1 MRQNK
6 TCIIK
11 LCCVSKTGKLGS
23 TGTAKMSKDVYILGG
38 GQTDFARNW
47 TRQNED
53 LFDLFKNVLENG
65 LANADLEPADIDAA
79 HVGNFTAELFCHQGH
94 LGGFF
99 AAVDPRFDVMPASR
113 HEAACASGSMAIM
126 SAMAEI
132 EAGRYDLVAVLGI
145 EMMRNVPGDQAAAN
159 IGGPAMWAGRE
170 CMDVK
175 YPWPHIFACVGDEY
189 ERRYGL
195 SFEHLAEISR
205 INFDNAKRNP
215 NAQSRNWTFT
225 DKSFTQDDEANPVIE
240 GRIRRQDCGQIT
252 DGAAVIF
259 LASEAKAREYAQSR
273 GKSLDDMARVL
284 GWGHRTSH
292 ISYAPKVERSRDD
305 DLIFPHVARSFN
317 DALAR
322 AGLEDARGLAGL
334 ETHDCFSTTE
344 YMAIDHIGLTAPG
357 ESWKAIESGEIAID
371 GAFPINPSGGLI
383 GLGHPV
389 GATGVRMM
397 LDCAKQATG
406 AAGDYQIDGAE
417 KFGMLNIGGSTTT
430 VASFVVGR

>member
-1 MRQNK
+1 MGEN
-6 TCIIK
+6 
-11 LCCVSKTGKLGS
+11 
-23 TGTAKMSKDVYILGG
+23 VYILGG
-38 GQTDFARNW
+38 RQTDFARNW

-53 LFDLFKNVLENG
+53 LFGLFKDTLEKG
-65 LANADLEPADIDAA
+65 LADTGLEPPDIDAA
-79 HVGNFTAELFCHQGH
+79 HVGNFTAELFCNQGH

-99 AAVDPRFDVMPASR
+99 AAVDPRFDGMPASR
-113 HEAACASGSMAIM
+113 HEAACASGSMAIL

-132 EAGRYDLVAVLGI
+132 EAGRYDLIAVLGI

-159 IGGPAMWAGRE
+159 IGGPAMWSGRE
-170 CMDVK
+170 CQDVK

-195 SFEHLAEISR
+195 KFDHLAEISR
-205 INFDNAKRNP
+205 INFDNARRNP
-215 NAQSRNWTFT
+215 NAQTRKWTFT
-225 DKSFTQDDEANPVIE
+225 DKSFTEDDEANPVIE
-240 GRIRRQDCGQIT
+240 GRIRRQDCGQVT

-259 LASEAKAREYAQSR
+259 LASEAKAKEYAEDRGQS
-273 GKSLDDMARVL
+273 LEDFARIL

-292 ISYAPKVERSRDD
+292 ISYAPKVERSRGEDR
-305 DLIFPHVARSFN
+305 IFPHVAHAFN

-322 AGLEDARGLAGL
+322 AEVKDVRGLSGL

-357 ESWKAIESGEIAID
+357 ESWKAIEAGEIAFD
-371 GAFPINPSGGLI
+371 GDFPINPSGGLI

-406 AAGDYQIDGAE
+406 CAGDYQVDGAD

>member
-1 MRQNK
+1 MGEN
-6 TCIIK
+6 
-11 LCCVSKTGKLGS
+11 
-23 TGTAKMSKDVYILGG
+23 VYILGG
-38 GQTDFARNW
+38 RQTDFARNW

-53 LFDLFKNVLENG
+53 LFGLFKDTLEKG
-65 LANADLEPADIDAA
+65 LADTGLEPPDIDAA
-79 HVGNFTAELFCHQGH
+79 HVGNFTAELFCNQGH

-99 AAVDPRFDVMPASR
+99 AAVDPRFDGMPASR
-113 HEAACASGSMAIM
+113 HEAACASGSMAIL

-132 EAGRYDLVAVLGI
+132 EAGRYDLIAVLGI

-159 IGGPAMWAGRE
+159 IGGPAMWSGRE
-170 CMDVK
+170 CQDVR
-175 YPWPHIFACVGDEY
+175 YPWPHIFACLGDEY

-195 SFEHLAEISR
+195 KFDHLAEISR
-205 INFDNAKRNP
+205 INFDNARRNP
-215 NAQSRNWTFT
+215 NAQTRKWTFT
-225 DKSFTQDDEANPVIE
+225 DKSFTEDDEANPVIE
-240 GRIRRQDCGQIT
+240 GRIRRQDCGQVT

-259 LASEAKAREYAQSR
+259 LASEARAKEYAEKRGQS
-273 GKSLDDMARVL
+273 LEDFARIL

-292 ISYAPKVERSRDD
+292 ISYAPKVERSRGEE
-305 DLIFPHVARSFN
+305 LIFPHVARAFN
-317 DALAR
+317 DALTR
-322 AGLEDARGLAGL
+322 AEVNDARGLSGL

-357 ESWKAIESGEIAID
+357 ESWKAIEAGEIAFD

-397 LDCAKQATG
+397 LDCAKQAMG
-406 AAGDYQIDGAE
+406 GAGDYQVDGAD